1 MEDNKNGKQS
11 KDDQKN
17 KSQPLLPDNIF
28 DQSVNPFDQVHIST
42 PETVWRFN
50 LNKKNCGVNKKNC
63 GDKDS
68 DGKSNG
74 DHTNKNK

>member
-1 MEDNKNGKQS
+1 MEDNKNEKQS

-28 DQSVNPFDQVHIST
+28 DQSVNPFDQVHTST

-50 LNKKNCGVNKKNC
+50 SNKKNC

-68 DGKSNG
+68 DGKSDG